1 MRGANE
7 VKVGVVVVLALI
19 LMIGGYFYLRG
30 LGLGADL
37 YYLRLN
43 GVASVAAGNDVR
55 LQGVKVGQ
63 VQEVTLDPAT
73 QKPLLTLAVRRGTP
87 PFQLMR
93 NYQYAVQTSAIIGE
107 SYVDIRGPYS
117 ASAPSYKPNDR
128 SQVIIGQAAPGFETV
143 SDEATTLIRDF
154 RTTLSKF
161 NVTIDRVNNGILSPN
176 NQKLLARTLT
186 GVAQLS
192 ERAGQT
198 FGPQGVKLSFGDPR
212 AQRALNETLSNAAL
226 AAQQANLAA
235 RNIRSLITSFNG
247 IVGENRGQIRQIL
260 GNLNNMARNVAGLTQ
275 SLTFIVQQ
283 GGLKENT
290 RATFTALRR
299 AAENVEATTS
309 GFKTIATDTTTQKN
323 LRDTLTSLRETT
335 EALRDTA
342 QSVKAIA
349 SDPATQNQ
357 VKGILSSLNT
367 TASTLQSTMQTLS
380 DTASGL
386 KGSLTETANNIRDTT
401 TNLKGSLTDT
411 ANNIRDT
418 TAGLKNVVG
427 DAQVQA
433 DLKALP
439 AELRRT
445 LEATTATAE
454 RVNSLLGGG
463 RNRRRTTPTGTGNGG
478 KPATKPRAQTPSG
491 LDFTFRRFT
500 NFSGKP
506 RTGEDIEERNYGDLT
521 FNSEFFG
528 SPFRLGL
535 ANIGD
540 GSDLTLQTGTFIGQ
554 STALRYGLYR
564 SKLGAGA
571 EYRKGRFSLE
581 GNLWNPNDT
590 SYNAYFGFQVTRNL
604 EILAGR
610 ESIRGSRTN
619 AVGIRVR
626 P

>member
-7 VKVGVVVVLALI
+7 IRVGIVVVLAVS

-63 VQEVTLDPAT
+63 VKEVTLDPNT
-73 QKPLLTLAVRRGTP
+73 QKPLLTLAIRRGKP

-93 NYQYAVQTSAIIGE
+93 DYHYAVQTSAIIGE
-107 SYVDIRGPYS
+107 SYVDIRGVYKP
-117 ASAPSYKPNDR
+117 SAPAYAPNDE
-128 SQVIIGQAAPGFETV
+128 SQLIIGQAAPGIEAI

-161 NVTIDRVNNGILSPN
+161 NVTIDRVNKGILSYD
-176 NQKLLARTLT
+176 NQMSLVRALNSVTRLT
-186 GVAQLS
+186 

-212 AQRALNETLSNAAL
+212 AQRSLNETLANTAL

-235 RNIRSLITSFNG
+235 RNIRSLTSSFNG
-247 IVGENRGQIRQIL
+247 IVGENRSQIRQIL
-260 GNLNNMARNVAGLTQ
+260 GNLNQMARNVSGLTQ

-290 RATFTALRR
+290 KATFTALRQ
-299 AAENVEATTS
+299 AAENVKDTTA
-309 GFKTIATDTTTQKN
+309 GFKSIATDTTTQQN

-342 QSVKAIA
+342 QSVKSLAT
-349 SDPATQNQ
+349 DPATQNQ
-357 VKGILSSLNT
+357 VKGILASLNT
-367 TASTLQSTMQTLS
+367 TASTLQATTETLR
-380 DTASGL
+380 DTTVGL
-386 KGSLTETANNIRDTT
+386 KGSLTATAD
-401 TNLKGSLTDT
+401 NLQ
-411 ANNIRDT
+411 DT

-433 DLKALP
+433 DLKAIP

-454 RVNSLLGGG
+454 RVNALLGGRKTKPG
-463 RNRRRTTPTGTGNGG
+463 ATPTGQAAKKRAHTPGG
-478 KPATKPRAQTPSG
+478 
-491 LDFTFRRFT
+491 LNFTFRRFT
-500 NFSGKP
+500 DFSGKP
-506 RTGEDIEERNYGDLT
+506 RVGEDIEGRNYGDLT
-521 FNSEFFG
+521 FNTELLG
-528 SPFRLGL
+528 GPFRLGL
-535 ANIGD
+535 ANIGE

-554 STALRYGLYR
+554 GAALRYGLYR

-571 EYRKGRFSLE
+571 EYRRGRFSLE

-590 SYNAYFGFQVTRNL
+590 SYNAYFGFQATRNL
-604 EILAGR
+604 EILLGR
-610 ESIRGSRTN
+610 ESIRGTRTT